1 MASLTITPE
10 RCYALSCAIVI
21 LAAACFVEAIG
32 IVDAV
37 LLVYKEWTMVWL
49 VAGRMPT

>member
-21 LAAACFVEAIG
+21 LAAVCYMKAIG
-32 IVDAV
+32 IADVV
-37 LLVYKEWTMVWL
+37 LLAYKE
-49 VAGRMPT
+49 